1 MKEPTPYRPDSD
13 ELGNLTHG
21 FVDAARINDVMAR
34 PNSKRF
40 KEYLTLIQEQYLG
53 EPVFDHDDRYRA
65 EAKELLPNALI
76 AYEKRHGVITRRGL
90 VFFYGNDF
98 QISAAPDAVDY
109 GEADEAGEFK
119 EPIIGLTVHVRE
131 SEETYD
137 KAVDRGLDQ
146 AAIRHTQA
154 MMLIT
159 GLPNWIHLDYWQ
171 DANLGKRRLF
181 EHEVQFNER
190 HAQELEEA
198 LIGFVFKSR
207 LRAVA

>member
-1 MKEPTPYRPDSD
+1 MKESKQYRVDSD
-13 ELGNLTHG
+13 ELHDLTHG
-21 FVDAARINDVMAR
+21 FVDAARINDVMAK
-34 PNSKRF
+34 PGSKRF

-53 EPVFDHDDRYRA
+53 EPVFDHNDRFRE

-90 VFFYGNDF
+90 VFFHGSDF
-98 QISAAPDAVDY
+98 QISAAPDAVDS
-109 GEADEAGEFK
+109 D
-119 EPIIGLTVHVRE
+119 IIGLTVHIRQ
-131 SEETYD
+131 SEETYN
-137 KAVDRGLDQ
+137 KAIAHGLDQ
-146 AAIRHTQA
+146 AMIRHAQA

-159 GLPNWIHLDYWQ
+159 GLPNWIHLNYWQ
-171 DANLGKRRLF
+171 DANLGQRRLF
-181 EHEVQFNER
+181 EHEVEFNER